1 MVKFNIGCG
10 WRNFGKDWIHI
21 DRGEYDHLDSS
32 DIFIK
37 GYENDFAD
45 LIYASHFIEYLDREE
60 VVPLLLR
67 WKEVLKPNGVM
78 RLAVPDFEVY
88 ARLYWGGSYPLESF
102 LGVLYGRMPMGD
114 KTIYHKT
121 VYDFHSLKTL
131 LESIGMLE
139 IKKYNWEETEH
150 SEFDDH
156 SQAYLPH
163 MDKENGT
170 SMSLNVECIK
180 KESVKRG
187 WRGQRLG
194 TYHNE

>member
-21 DRGEYDHLDSS
+21 DGGEYDHLDSS

-102 LGVLYGRMPMGD
+102 LGVLYGRMPMGN

-139 IKKYNWEETEH
+139 VKKYNWEETEH
-150 SEFDDH
+150 SQFDDH

>member
-1 MVKFNIGCG
+1 MKFNIGCG
-10 WRNFGKDWIHI
+10 WRNFGNDWIHV
-21 DRGEYDHLDSS
+21 DGGDYDHLDSD
-32 DIFIK
+32 DIFITE
-37 GYENDFAD
+37 YENNTAD

-60 VVPLLLR
+60 VIPLLER

-88 ARLYWGGSYPLESF
+88 ARLYWGGSYPLDNF
-102 LGVLYGRMPMGD
+102 LGVLYGKMPMSD

-121 VYDFHSLKTL
+121 VYDFDSIKIL
-131 LESIGMLE
+131 LESIGMRE
-139 IKKYNWEETEH
+139 VKKYDWKKTEH

-170 SMSLNVECIK
+170 LMSLNVECLK
-180 KESVKRG
+180 
-187 WRGQRLG
+187 
-194 TYHNE
+194 